1 MFEEKQEQLEEDV
14 SDFLINSNAKEKAPK
29 NLEDLGII

>member
-1 MFEEKQEQLEEDV
+1 MSKEEQEKLEEDV

-29 NLEDLGII
+29 NLEDLGL